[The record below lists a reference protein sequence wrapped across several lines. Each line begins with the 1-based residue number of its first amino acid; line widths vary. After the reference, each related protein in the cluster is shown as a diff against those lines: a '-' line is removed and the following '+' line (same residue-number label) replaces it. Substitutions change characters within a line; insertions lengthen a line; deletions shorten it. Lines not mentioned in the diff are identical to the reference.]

1 MSNQKLPAGAKYA
14 ALILV
19 LVAAAAGVT
28 VYLTKQSGEQ
38 VREAVM
44 QEPMVENLAAST
56 QAAQSPEA
64 SAPSS
69 VSVPTTVPGKAT
81 EATQPTAQSSPAA
94 SAPSALKTALPVPG
108 DTIGGYAMDCLSYNE
123 TTRDWRVHN
132 GVDLAAE
139 AGAPVGAAADGTVYT
154 TYEDDT
160 LGFTVVIR
168 HDGGYTT
175 RYSSLDENLCV
186 SPGDVVTLGQTIGYA
201 GDTAL
206 VESVM
211 GSHVHFSVSYQDQD
225 MDPAEFFAMS

>member
-1 MSNQKLPAGAKYA
+1 MSDKKTSRGFGGKGYYI
-14 ALILV
+14 ALILC
-19 LVAAAAGVT
+19 AAAIGISGYVYYRNANAPEDTLQNQEVIATDT
-28 VYLTKQSGEQ
+28 VSAVRNQTEPTSEPTQTTEPAQTTAPTVGKMSTCAPLEGE
-38 VREAVM
+38 
-44 QEPMVENLAAST
+44 
-56 QAAQSPEA
+56 
-64 SAPSS
+64 
-69 VSVPTTVPGKAT
+69 TVA
-81 EATQPTAQSSPAA
+81 E
-94 SAPSALKTALPVPG
+94 
-108 DTIGGYAMDCLSYNE
+108 YAMECLSYNE